1 MSWPKLITIYF
12 VQKGNIYISWIKTI
26 MKKGRVLFLIIL
38 LSFEIV
44 ARPVTIKGERNEW
57 WIGLIKKC
65 PIICDLSMI
74 SSFFNIGAYHILKI
88 RKTFNLKFRQYV
100 ATSAIKIRSCS
111 KRLICFN
118 DPKHNMA
125 IANLIKIEELVTNN
139 TAASKYIP
147 ERPRIWI
154 NWNPPFWPKFTY

>member
-1 MSWPKLITIYF
+1 
-12 VQKGNIYISWIKTI
+12 
-26 MKKGRVLFLIIL
+26 
-38 LSFEIV
+38 
-44 ARPVTIKGERNEW
+44 
-57 WIGLIKKC
+57 
-65 PIICDLSMI
+65 MI

-125 IANLIKIEELVTNN
+125 IANLNKIEELVTNN
-139 TAASKYIP
+139 TAASKDH
-147 ERPRIWI
+147 
-154 NWNPPFWPKFTY
+154 T